1 MAKHCNC
8 GLVKERL
15 ELAILRTKL
24 LREKIDLYTSV
35 LNFIAAIVGVGVGV
49 AVYPLINMAFN
60 YLLMW
65 ITCSERTKM
74 ATKV

>member
-35 LNFIAAIVGVGVGV
+35 LKFIVAIVGVGVT
-49 AVYPLINMAFN
+49 VYPLINMAFN
-60 YLLMW
+60 YLLTW
-65 ITCSERTKM
+65 ITCCERTKM
-74 ATKV
+74 ATEV